1 MNIVIPFQGRVQ
13 TVIRSSFLAAKRQTE
28 TQYQLTGEAFQMT
41 GITNAQVVILPDT
54 INVVEGQELDT
65 DLLMEALPLE
75 SFVSVSA
82 EEALPN
88 VLGLLLRQAVEDGR
102 ITDEELLSV
111 QPALDGRHWR
121 AGLNV
126 KAGDVYSHNN
136 SLWRCLQPHTTQSG
150 WEPDLVPVL
159 WRKVEVVHEEA
170 VRVWA
175 TGIDYIID
183 DEVSYPNE
191 EGKKYIC
198 VLGHTSQEG
207 WEPSAATTLWRE
219 VTTNEV

>member
-28 TQYQLTGEAFQMT
+28 TQYQLAGEAFQMT

-111 QPALDGRHWR
+111 QPALDG
-121 AGLNV
+121 
-126 KAGDVYSHNN
+126 SH
-136 SLWRCLQPHTTQSG
+136 
-150 WEPDLVPVL
+150 
-159 WRKVEVVHEEA
+159 
-170 VRVWA
+170 
-175 TGIDYIID
+175 
-183 DEVSYPNE
+183 
-191 EGKKYIC
+191 
-198 VLGHTSQEG
+198 
-207 WEPSAATTLWRE
+207 
-219 VTTNEV
+219 

>member
-41 GITNAQVVILPDT
+41 GITNEQVVILPDT
-54 INVVEGQELDT
+54 INVVEGQELDAE
-65 DLLMEALPLE
+65 LLIEALPLE

-126 KAGDVYSHNN
+126 KTGDVFSHNS
-136 SLWRCLQPHTTQSG
+136 SLWRCLKVHTTQSG
-150 WEPDLVPVL
+150 WEPDLVPAL
-159 WRKVEVVHEEA
+159 WRRVEVIQEEA
-170 VRVWA
+170 VRAWA
-175 TGIDYIID
+175 TGIDYIAG
-183 DEVSYPNE
+183 DEVAYPDEN
-191 EGKKYIC
+191 GKRYAC
-198 VLGHTSQEG
+198 ELGHTSQEG
-207 WEPSAATTLWRE
+207 WEPPVATTLWQE
-219 VTTNEV
+219 VSTNEV

>member
-82 EEALPN
+82 EEVKELNAL
-88 VLGLLLRQAVEDGR
+88 VD
-102 ITDEELLSV
+102 
-111 QPALDGRHWR
+111 
-121 AGLNV
+121 
-126 KAGDVYSHNN
+126 
-136 SLWRCLQPHTTQSG
+136 
-150 WEPDLVPVL
+150 
-159 WRKVEVVHEEA
+159 
-170 VRVWA
+170 
-175 TGIDYIID
+175 D
-183 DEVSYPNE
+183 DEH
-191 EGKKYIC
+191 K
-198 VLGHTSQEG
+198 GHED
-207 WEPSAATTLWRE
+207 AHE
-219 VTTNEV
+219 VAGGAL